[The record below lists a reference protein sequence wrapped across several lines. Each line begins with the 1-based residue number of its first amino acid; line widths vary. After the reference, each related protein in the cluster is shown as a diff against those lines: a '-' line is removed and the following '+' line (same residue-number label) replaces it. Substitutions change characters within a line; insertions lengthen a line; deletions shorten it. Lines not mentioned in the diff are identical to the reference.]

1 MQGKVKICIP
11 FYLFLSDAMEKISFQ
26 IKTSLR
32 IRVGFLFLRRIADV
46 MYYVKSIIK
55 LFLIVN
61 VASSKLLI

>member
-1 MQGKVKICIP
+1 
-11 FYLFLSDAMEKISFQ
+11 MEKISFQ

-32 IRVGFLFLRRIADV
+32 IRVGILFLRRIADV
-46 MYYVKSIIK
+46 MYYVKCIIK